1 MINFGMKTNEG
12 NLAVE
17 KICKKTTNEFKVFDL
32 IIKSGLDQKY
42 PEIIDEYVFF
52 KISQYFEKQTKYH

>member
-1 MINFGMKTNEG
+1 MINTCWLNVMKP
-12 NLAVE
+12 
-17 KICKKTTNEFKVFDL
+17 NEFKVFDL